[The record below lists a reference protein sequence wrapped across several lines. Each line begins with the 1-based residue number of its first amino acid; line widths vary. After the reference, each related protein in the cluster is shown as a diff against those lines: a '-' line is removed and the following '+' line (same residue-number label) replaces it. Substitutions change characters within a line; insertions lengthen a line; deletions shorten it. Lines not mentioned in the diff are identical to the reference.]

1 MECRSTSAN
10 TAMNAKVNQVITITG
25 NFFIKNRNFLKDQ
38 FHFKKLSAIY
48 KCVKSLQGFNS
59 GIIY

>member
-25 NFFIKNRNFLKDQ
+25 IFLLKTETSLKINFILKNFLQ
-38 FHFKKLSAIY
+38 Y
-48 KCVKSLQGFNS
+48 TNV
-59 GIIY
+59 